1 MGEAGEFHN
10 HRGAQ
15 LFQGLNIAISCHS
28 FDNNQ
33 KQTEIW
39 AFDIGLKQEIYMHH
53 TLHRVATIASMTSG
67 GHSNVISFRW
77 RSAIK
82 KATQIYMK
90 VKNWDNDAAY
100 LIRIYNLPCLRISDT
115 NMATAWQQKNT
126 VYVIFKK

>member
-1 MGEAGEFHN
+1 MGEAEEFHN

-15 LFQGLNIAISCHS
+15 LFQGLNVATSCHS

-67 GHSNVISFRW
+67 GHSNVISFRC
-77 RSAIK
+77 RSATK
-82 KATQIYMK
+82 TQTTINLYESKELRQHK
-90 VKNWDNDAAY
+90 V
-100 LIRIYNLPCLRISDT
+100 
-115 NMATAWQQKNT
+115 
-126 VYVIFKK
+126 V

>member
-15 LFQGLNIAISCHS
+15 LFQGLNVATSCHS

-67 GHSNVISFRW
+67 GHSNVISFRC

-126 VYVIFKK
+126 VYVPR